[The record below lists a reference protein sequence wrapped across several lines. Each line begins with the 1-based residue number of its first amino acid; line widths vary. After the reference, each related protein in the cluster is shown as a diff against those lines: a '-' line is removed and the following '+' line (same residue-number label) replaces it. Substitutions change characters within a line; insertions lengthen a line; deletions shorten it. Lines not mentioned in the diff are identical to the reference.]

1 MPSRKI
7 KITIWY
13 NNLNTDIVTNQ
24 YNLNADIVTNEH
36 TTTLIIE
43 DCYLLDFLRY
53 LIRED
58 IKKAVVE
65 EYDR

>member
-1 MPSRKI
+1 MGSRKV

-13 NNLNTDIVTNQ
+13 NNLNTDIVTTE
-24 YNLNADIVTNEH
+24 Y
-36 TTTLIIE
+36 TTILIIE
-43 DCYLLDFLRY
+43 DCYLLEFLHY

-65 EYDR
+65 EYDK